1 MKKRKFYYDNA
12 TVRNLKDSSNWEVTP
27 NGFLIVPVTITR
39 TGIFLYFDNGRF
51 DRRLRAEADVLD
63 QESLRTLKGLP
74 VTNEHPE
81 DDIDLENVKKYLVGN
96 VIDEI
101 EIRTEDNITYLDTYI
116 SIFDKDTQDLVLS
129 GQKTE
134 FSCGYSAVIISESG
148 IWNGEEY
155 DSRQTQIRY
164 NHGSI
169 VEKGRAG
176 RKVKIRMSDSDDIEE
191 LDVLVQCKKNKN
203 ENKKGEKRTTML
215 INGVKIEVKD
225 SEEAL
230 ILNEFKLKDNAIA
243 TVKNEKD
250 SLEARLLVAEKEAKE
265 LKSQVDSLK
274 NYDKKEEAKKLL
286 AIQKKGSY
294 FLQKDVSDMDE
305 KDIIKESVKANFKDT
320 DFTGKDEN
328 FFNVAFQLLPM
339 KKESLRDSFSISGG
353 NAQDNTPK
361 SHHDSLLERY
371 KVAIQGNKGDK

>member
-1 MKKRKFYYDNA
+1 MKKFYYDNA
-12 TVRNLKDSSNWEVTP
+12 TVRDLKDSDNWERTP

-39 TGIFLYFDNGRF
+39 TGVFLYFDKGKF

-63 QESLRTLKGLP
+63 EASLKTLRGLP

-81 DDIDLENVKKYLVGN
+81 DDINLENVKKYQVGS

-101 EIRTEDNITYLDTYI
+101 EIRTEDGITYLDTYI
-116 SIFDKDTQDLVLS
+116 SIFDKETQDLVLS
-129 GQKTE
+129 GTKTE
-134 FSCGYSAVIISESG
+134 FSCGYSALIIQESG

-155 DSRQTQIRY
+155 DSKQTQIRY

-176 RKVKIRMSDSDDIEE
+176 RKVKIRMSDSEE
-191 LDVLVQCKKNKN
+191 LDVLVQYEKNKN
-203 ENKKGEKRTTML
+203 ENKKGEKRTMLL
-215 INGVKIEVKD
+215 INGVKIDVKD

-230 ILNEFKLKDNAIA
+230 IMNELKLKDTAIA
-243 TVKNEKD
+243 TAKTEKD

-274 NYDKKEEAKKLL
+274 NFDKKAEAKRLL
-286 AIQKKGSY
+286 EIQKKGSY

-305 KDIIKESVKANFKDT
+305 KDIIQESVKANFKDT

-339 KKESLRDSFSISGG
+339 KKETLRDSFSIAG
-353 NAQDNTPK
+353 NRTQDNTPK
-361 SHHDSLLERY
+361 THHDSLLEKY
-371 KVAIQGNKGDK
+371 KVAIQGKKGDK